1 MEACLLLQFLGAQCA
16 GAVGRDGVDLG
27 KAGSQ
32 IGQHILIVLVGQHAQ
47 HADEVFLKI
56 GAGQGRGQHFSA
68 VGVVAAVKQQQ
79 RMAAQHLDA
88 GGHPGIGKALQNG
101 VVRNIIAELAPESQ
115 RDLDSHGGVVSLVR
129 AGQAQCGAIA
139 AVVDAVFQPLAAQQ
153 RQIVLIGRNDAR
165 VRLGSGSQDRPHSL
179 RRLVGV
185 VDDNGPFFYNTGLF
199 GGDFIKGIP
208 QDLHVVITDLCDGR
222 HELVGHDVRCVAAPA
237 EAGFQ
242 HDQVTL
248 FAGKPE
254 KRQRG
259 DSLKLHRLLAALGL
273 DGVNRVEHLLGQ
285 VCQRAGRDHLAVD
298 LEPLTEVH
306 HIRADGQTG
315 LVARRRQ
322 DGGRHGRKAA
332 LAVRACNVDALQLL
346 FGVSQVVAQVLHPG
360 QTGCALPHARQGV
373 QGVNCLLG
381 RHSSS
386 SS

>member
-27 KAGSQ
+27 KAGGQ

-47 HADEVFLKI
+47 HTDEVFLKV

-68 VGVVAAVKQQQ
+68 VRVVAAVEQQQ

-101 VVRNIIAELAPESQ
+101 IVRNIIAELTPESQ

-153 RQIVLIGRNDAR
+153 RQIVLIGRDDAR
-165 VRLGSGSQDRPHSL
+165 VRLGSGGQDRPHSL
-179 RRLVGV
+179 RRLVGI
-185 VDDNGPFFYNTGLF
+185 VDDDGSFFYNTSLL
-199 GGDFIKGIP
+199 GGNFIKGIS
-208 QDLHVVITDLCDGR
+208 QNFHVVIADLCDGC
-222 HELVGHDVRCVAAPA
+222 HELVGHDVRCVAAA
-237 EAGFQ
+237 AQAGLQ
-242 HDQVTL
+242 HDKVTL

-254 KRQRG
+254 QRQRS
-259 DSLKLHRLLAALGL
+259 DSLKLDRDLAALQFDGI
-273 DGVNRVEHLLGQ
+273 DGVQHLLGQ
-285 VCQRAGRDHLAVD
+285 VGQGAGRDHLAVD

-315 LVARRRQ
+315 LVARCRQ

-332 LAVRACNVDALQLL
+332 LAVRARNVDALQLF
-346 FGVSQVVAQVLHPG
+346 FGVSQMVAQVLHPG

-373 QGVNCLLG
+373 QGFNCLLG